1 MQTRRN
7 LTADGRSDHAE
18 LLAESRFGGA
28 ETAEIFI
35 IVFLCEPCGF
45 CGKKGV

>member
-7 LTADGRSDHAE
+7 LTADGRSDH
-18 LLAESRFGGA
+18 A